1 MPSREDHLRQAQH
14 NREFSE
20 SLDPASYPDWLA
32 TGLFYTALHYI
43 DAFLATKSIHPGKHD
58 VRDRCVARVQELR
71 PLHDHYRALK
81 DSSRTARYYPS
92 TSFSLAHLQSLRN
105 IHLERIRV
113 GLRPYILIP

>member
-1 MPSREDHLRQAQH
+1 MPLRDDHLNQAQH
-14 NREFSE
+14 NLEFSE

-43 DAFLATKSIHPGKHD
+43 DAFLATKGYHPGKHD
-58 VRDRCVARVQELR
+58 VRDGFVAKVQELR

-81 DSSRTARYYPS
+81 DSSRTARYYPPA
-92 TSFSLAHLQSLRN
+92 SFSPAHLQNLRN

-113 GLRPYILIP
+113 GLLPYIPIP

>member
-1 MPSREDHLRQAQH
+1 MPSRDDHLKQAQH
-14 NREFSE
+14 NLEFSE

-43 DAFLATKSIHPGKHD
+43 DAFLATKSVHPGIHD
-58 VRDRCVARVQELR
+58 VRDGLVAKVQELR
-71 PLHDHYRALK
+71 PLHNHYRALK

-92 TSFSLAHLQSLRN
+92 ASFSRAHLQDLRN

-113 GLRPYILIP
+113 GLRPYIPIP

>member
-1 MPSREDHLRQAQH
+1 MPSRDDHLRQAQH
-14 NREFSE
+14 NLEFSE

-43 DAFLATKSIHPGKHD
+43 DAFLATKGIHPGKHD
-58 VRDRCVARVQELR
+58 VRDRYVERVQELK
-71 PLHDHYRALK
+71 PLYDHYRALK
-81 DSSRTARYYPS
+81 DSSRTARYYTPA
-92 TSFSLAHLQSLRN
+92 SFSLAHLQSLRN